1 MQCLSISLLSRRLGP
16 GNTSGRELSLKVNC
30 ALCGRE
36 QRTPLPSCLLGQ
48 SLGGFAPLR
57 RRAGDSRH
65 RRLAQCFSEDNTEVG
80 DSRHRW
86 LAQRFPVH
94 ECTTMVKGQE
104 TWAMAFFN
112 PVGIAARLGPLNIS
126 RQYYTQPGM
135 LGNSWSPGTW
145 RKKERKAVSSRPGTE
160 FTQQDLRSENP
171 GQSGWPSR
179 RRCSYKPYRYPRP
192 VSFC

>member
-65 RRLAQCFSEDNTEVG
+65 R
-80 DSRHRW
+80 W

-104 TWAMAFFN
+104 TWAMVFFN
-112 PVGIAARLGPLNIS
+112 PVGIADRLGPLNIS

-145 RKKERKAVSSRPGTE
+145 RKKERTAVSSRPGTE
-160 FTQQDLRSENP
+160 FQQDLRSENP